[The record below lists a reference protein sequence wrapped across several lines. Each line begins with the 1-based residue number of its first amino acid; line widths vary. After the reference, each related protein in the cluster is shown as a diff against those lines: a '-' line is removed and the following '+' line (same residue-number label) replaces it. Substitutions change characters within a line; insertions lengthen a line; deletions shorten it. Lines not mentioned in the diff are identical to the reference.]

1 LSYTSEK
8 DLDPILTQLKN
19 PLAFYIFSTQRKFI
33 HRLVKRYSFGG
44 GVINDS
50 IIHFTNEKLPFG
62 GIGNSGMGAYHGKY
76 SFDVFTHAKP
86 VVKRSFWF
94 DLPQRYAP
102 YPKSLNLL
110 KLLLKK
116 L

>member
-1 LSYTSEK
+1 MVLPSGESTKSF
-8 DLDPILTQLKN
+8 
-19 PLAFYIFSTQRKFI
+19 AFFEQVMRFCLQHNIERNHAI
-33 HRLVKRYSFGG
+33 IAFGG

-50 IIHFTNEKLPFG
+50 IIHFTNDKLPFG
-62 GIGNSGMGAYHGKY
+62 GVGNSGMGAYHGKY
-76 SFDVFTHAKP
+76 SYDVFTHAKP

-102 YPKSLNLL
+102 YPKSLKSL
-110 KLLLKK
+110 KFLLKK